1 MSFAD
6 DPVST
11 REVTLSSPTS
21 AAPLS
26 EVEAGHHRERSGGSS
41 GSSET
46 GPGSGTSKVVSP
58 VVQRKSLKR
67 SVTFA
72 PNVLD
77 NPNTATTA
85 TTGTSLPD
93 EMEMTDFS
101 ILRLDLSLG
110 HGQTA
115 TSTMTMHRAGSL
127 MSSLERSSISRL
139 LSSRLES
146 SLSHLKNLEARV
158 MSTNSRVLVTG
169 DLNAGKSTFVNALLR
184 RGGVDEE
191 GWPTG
196 VLPVDQQPLTGRFVE
211 VFGDQFLGGDGR
223 GGGGGGRE
231 RVHIVKGK
239 EADYDPEDELT
250 YEERKLQDLIDLVAE
265 QEAEAPPLK
274 IYLRAP
280 DQNLANPSILHNG
293 ILDISLIDAP
303 GLNRDVIATTS
314 NFTRNPT
321 IDVIIFVVSA
331 FNHFTLSAKEFILSA
346 GQEKAR
352 MFIVVNRFDE
362 VRDKEKCKR
371 VVLEQIRQLSPKTW
385 EERDE
390 LVHFVDSAQVA
401 LRCSEGVQGES
412 LDEKATELDAAFRKL
427 ESSLR
432 SFVLINRAKSK
443 LGPAENYLCHLL
455 ADVGLLASANSIV
468 AEEARDKARLEME
481 RVRPGLEAMLKGSVG
496 LEEALGEEEEAVG
509 GQVARVVKD
518 NLTQA
523 LAAVGRGQTAVGS
536 HVSLPPYP
544 GFLGVW
550 DYAIEVRKALLKSV
564 EAAVMQLE
572 DETRKITSNS
582 ISTVVELGDRHL
594 PSDVERS
601 KRVFNPL
608 AMFAGTAAGASNAS
622 RPMPRRSTS
631 QINAVGLNLVGRSE
645 LATVSLADVFDL
657 NHYVLAVKSTLTGG
671 KASDDGSNGEITI
684 LGAASIAAGAVGIFG
699 GKALG
704 LRHALESVVS
714 VSEILGDQAARRW
727 AAPVAG
733 AIVLGLAWY
742 VVQDL
747 PTAIPRNVGR
757 HIQAM
762 LESGEAAMLV
772 GDAGSA
778 TYTDLQSAR
787 MQREARKVVRLASW
801 DLRERFR
808 AALEEKNNIVK
819 QSEEDEKHAGRALE
833 YFVGVQARVEDIK
846 KDMGE
851 SVLV

>member
-11 REVTLSSPTS
+11 REVSITSSDEGEQKASTESCEPC
-21 AAPLS
+21 
-26 EVEAGHHRERSGGSS
+26 GS
-41 GSSET
+41 
-46 GPGSGTSKVVSP
+46 SKVVT
-58 VVQRKSLKR
+58 RKSLKR

-72 PNVLD
+72 PTALD
-77 NPNTATTA
+77 NAATT
-85 TTGTSLPD
+85 TD
-93 EMEMTDFS
+93 ELTDFS

-110 HGQTA
+110 HGQT
-115 TSTMTMHRAGSL
+115 STMTRAGTI

-146 SLSHLKNLEARV
+146 SLSHLKNLEGRV

-211 VFGDQFLGGDGR
+211 VFGDQFLGGDDH
-223 GGGGGGRE
+223 RE
-231 RVHIVKGK
+231 RVHVVKGK

-280 DQNLANPSILHNG
+280 NQNIANPSILHNG

-401 LRCSEGVQGES
+401 LRCSEGV
-412 LDEKATELDAAFRKL
+412 DEDDEQATELDAAFRKL

-432 SFVLINRAKSK
+432 SFVLVNRAKSK

-468 AEEARDKARLEME
+468 AEESRDKARQEME

-509 GQVARVVKD
+509 GTVAKAVKD
-518 NLTQA
+518 ALSRA
-523 LAAVGRGQTAVGS
+523 LAAVGTGQTVAGT

-564 EAAVMQLE
+564 ETAVIQLE

-582 ISTVVELGDRHL
+582 ISTVTQLGDQHL

-601 KRVFNPL
+601 KRVFNPQ
-608 AMFAGTAAGASNAS
+608 AMFAGTASSNGKS
-622 RPMPRRSTS
+622 VLRRSTS
-631 QINAVGLNLVGRSE
+631 QMGTVGLNLVGRSE
-645 LATVSLADVFDL
+645 LAAISLADVFDL
-657 NHYVLAVKSTLTGG
+657 NHYVLAAKSTLTGG
-671 KASDDGSNGEITI
+671 KTSDDGSSGELTI
-684 LGAASIAAGAVGIFG
+684 LGAASVAAGAVGIFG

-704 LRHALESVVS
+704 LRTALESVVS
-714 VSEILGDQAARRW
+714 VSDILGNEGARRW
-727 AAPVAG
+727 AGPVAG
-733 AIVLGLAWY
+733 AVILGLALY

-757 HIQAM
+757 HIQAV
-762 LESGEAAMLV
+762 LESSEAAMVV
-772 GDAGSA
+772 GDGGQT
-778 TYTDLQSAR
+778 TYTDMQSAR
-787 MQREARKVVRLASW
+787 LQREARKVVRLASW

-808 AALEEKNNIVK
+808 AALEEKNKIVK
-819 QSEEDEKHAGRALE
+819 QSEEDEKHAGQALE
-833 YFVGVQARVEDIK
+833 YFVGVQARVDDIK

>member
-1 MSFAD
+1 MTMSFAD
-6 DPVST
+6 DPVSV
-11 REVTLSSPTS
+11 REVTLTTPGQGDQITETNE
-21 AAPLS
+21 PC
-26 EVEAGHHRERSGGSS
+26 EAGTS
-41 GSSET
+41 
-46 GPGSGTSKVVSP
+46 SKVVT
-58 VVQRKSLKR
+58 RKSLKR

-72 PNVLD
+72 PTALD
-77 NPNTATTA
+77 NPAT
-85 TTGTSLPD
+85 D
-93 EMEMTDFS
+93 ELTDFS

-110 HGQTA
+110 HGQT
-115 TSTMTMHRAGSL
+115 STMTRAGTI

-146 SLSHLKNLEARV
+146 SLSHLKNLEGRV

-196 VLPVDQQPLTGRFVE
+196 VLPVDQQPLTGRFIE
-211 VFGDQFLGGDGR
+211 VFGDQFLGGDGDH
-223 GGGGGGRE
+223 RE

-280 DQNLANPSILHNG
+280 NQNIANPSILHNG

-401 LRCSEGVQGES
+401 LRCSEGVDED
-412 LDEKATELDAAFRKL
+412 DEKATELDAAFRKL

-432 SFVLINRAKSK
+432 SFVLVNRAKSK

-468 AEEARDKARLEME
+468 AEEARDKARQEMD

-509 GQVARVVKD
+509 GSVASVVRDK
-518 NLTQA
+518 LTEA
-523 LAAVGRGQTAVGS
+523 MAAVGSGQTAVGT

-550 DYAIEVRKALLKSV
+550 DYAIEVRKALLRSI
-564 EAAVMQLE
+564 EATVVQLE

-582 ISTVVELGDRHL
+582 IGTVSELGDRHL

-601 KRVFNPL
+601 KRIFNPQ
-608 AMFAGTAAGASNAS
+608 AMFAGNGASS
-622 RPMPRRSTS
+622 GSKTMLKRSTS

-657 NHYVLAVKSTLTGG
+657 NHYVLAAKSTLTGG
-671 KASDDGSNGEITI
+671 KTSDDGSHGELTI
-684 LGAASIAAGAVGIFG
+684 LGAASVAAGAVGIFG

-727 AAPVAG
+727 AGPVAG
-733 AIVLGLAWY
+733 AVILGLAWY

-757 HIQAM
+757 HIQAV
-762 LESGEAAMLV
+762 LESNQAAMLL
-772 GDAGSA
+772 GDNGNNN
-778 TYTDLQSAR
+778 YTDMQSAR
-787 MQREARKVVRLASW
+787 LQREARKVVRLASW

-808 AALEEKNNIVK
+808 AALEEKNKIVK
-819 QSEEDEKHAGRALE
+819 QSEEDEKHAGQALE
-833 YFVGVQARVEDIK
+833 YFTDVHARVDDIK

-851 SVLV
+851 SVLA

>member
-6 DPVST
+6 DPVSI
-11 REVTLSSPTS
+11 REVALTNSD
-21 AAPLS
+21 
-26 EVEAGHHRERSGGSS
+26 EGNHEAGAN
-41 GSSET
+41 
-46 GPGSGTSKVVSP
+46 GPCEATPSTVVT
-58 VVQRKSLKR
+58 RKSLKR

-72 PNVLD
+72 PTVLD
-77 NPNTATTA
+77 NMAPTT
-85 TTGTSLPD
+85 D
-93 EMEMTDFS
+93 EMADFS

-110 HGQTA
+110 HGP
-115 TSTMTMHRAGSL
+115 TSTMTRAGTI

-146 SLSHLKNLEARV
+146 SLSHLKNLEGRV

-211 VFGDQFLGGDGR
+211 VFGDQFLGGDDH
-223 GGGGGGRE
+223 RE

-239 EADYDPEDELT
+239 EEDYDPEDELT

-280 DQNLANPSILHNG
+280 DQNIANPSILHNG

-401 LRCSEGVQGES
+401 LRCSEGADEN
-412 LDEKATELDAAFRKL
+412 DEKATELDAAFRKL

-432 SFVLINRAKSK
+432 SFVLVNRAKSK

-468 AEEARDKARLEME
+468 AEEARDKARQEME
-481 RVRPGLEAMLKGSVG
+481 RVRPGLEAMLEGSVG

-509 GQVARVVKD
+509 GTVAKVVKR
-518 NLTQA
+518 NLTEA
-523 LAAVGRGQTAVGS
+523 LEAVGRGQTAVGS

-550 DYAIEVRKALLKSV
+550 DYAIEVRKALLRSV

-582 ISTVVELGDRHL
+582 INTVSELGDRHL

-601 KRVFNPL
+601 KRIFNPQ
-608 AMFAGTAAGASNAS
+608 AMFAGNGAPSGRS
-622 RPMPRRSTS
+622 MPKRSMS
-631 QINAVGLNLVGRSE
+631 QISAVGLNLVGRSE
-645 LATVSLADVFDL
+645 LASVSLADVFDL
-657 NHYVLAVKSTLTGG
+657 NHYVLAAKSTLTGG
-671 KASDDGSNGEITI
+671 KASDDETHGEVTI

-733 AIVLGLAWY
+733 AVVLGLAWY

-762 LESGEAAMLV
+762 LASNEAAMLV
-772 GDAGSA
+772 GDVGSN
-778 TYTDLQSAR
+778 TYAELQSAR
-787 MQREARKVVRLASW
+787 LQREARKVVRLASW

-819 QSEEDEKHAGRALE
+819 QSEEDEKHAGQALE
-833 YFVGVQARVEDIK
+833 YFVGIHSRVDDIK

-851 SVLV
+851 SVLA